1 MNGSVNYVRVFT
13 YVLIFFLFHDNILIL
28 AGKIMTGKGDIMI
41 RFLLRCKQIYD
52 KYSRD
57 EITVYA
63 AQASFFSIIA
73 AFPFMMLLLAL
84 IQLIPSIT
92 KANLLQLMITIIP
105 STLEL
110 NSLIVSVID
119 DLYTNSPVAVLSVTA
134 VAAIWSASKGML
146 SIERGLN
153 RVFGQEKKRNYI
165 VTRII
170 CAGYTIIFMVIC
182 LLTLVL
188 LVLGGS
194 IQSFMNR
201 HFPLLAEITQ
211 YVLTFRTM
219 LVFMLTICFAV
230 LYTYVPEKKQHFFSQ
245 LPGAA
250 FCTLGWI
257 GSSFA
262 FSIYFNNFG
271 NYSVMYGSLTAIVL
285 LMLWI
290 YACICILFFGAEIN
304 YYYSISWKEHMRY

>member
-1 MNGSVNYVRVFT
+1 
-13 YVLIFFLFHDNILIL
+13 
-28 AGKIMTGKGDIMI
+28 MI
-41 RFLLRCKQIYD
+41 RFLLCCKQIYD

-57 EITVYA
+57 EMTVYA
-63 AQASFFSIIA
+63 AQASFFTILA

-105 STLEL
+105 STLEM

-119 DLYTNSPVAVLSVTA
+119 DLYTNSPIAVLSATA

-170 CAGYTIIFMVIC
+170 CAGYTIIFMIIC

-188 LVLGGS
+188 LVLGGT
-194 IQSFMNR
+194 IQSFMNH

-257 GSSFA
+257 ASSFA

-290 YACICILFFGAEIN
+290 YACVCILFYGAEIN
-304 YYYSISWKEHMRY
+304 YYYSINWRERTRS

>member
-1 MNGSVNYVRVFT
+1 
-13 YVLIFFLFHDNILIL
+13 
-28 AGKIMTGKGDIMI
+28 MTGKGDTMI
-41 RFLLRCKQIYD
+41 RLLLRCKHIYD
-52 KYSRD
+52 KYSKD
-57 EITVYA
+57 EMTVYA

-92 KANLLQLMITIIP
+92 KANLLQLIITIIP
-105 STLEL
+105 STLEM
-110 NSLIVSVID
+110 NSIIVTVID
-119 DLYTNSPVAVLSVTA
+119 DLYTNSPVAVLSATA

-153 RVFGQEKKRNYI
+153 RVFGQEKKRSYI
-165 VTRII
+165 MTRLI
-170 CAGYTIIFMVIC
+170 CAGYTIVFMVIC

-188 LVLGGS
+188 LVLGSS

-230 LYTYVPEKKQHFFSQ
+230 LYTYVPEKKQEFLSQ

-250 FCTLGWI
+250 FSTLGWI
-257 GSSFA
+257 AFSFA

-290 YACICILFFGAEIN
+290 YSCICILFIGAEIN
-304 YYYSISWKEHMRY
+304 YYYSLNWKEHTRS

>member
-1 MNGSVNYVRVFT
+1 M
-13 YVLIFFLFHDNILIL
+13 
-28 AGKIMTGKGDIMI
+28 AGKGDIMI

-57 EITVYA
+57 EMTVYA
-63 AQASFFSIIA
+63 AQASFFTIIA

-92 KANLLQLMITIIP
+92 KANLLQLMVTIIP
-105 STLEL
+105 STLEM

-119 DLYTNSPVAVLSVTA
+119 DLYTNSPVAVLSATA

-170 CAGYTIIFMVIC
+170 CAVYTIIFMIIC

-188 LVLGGS
+188 LVLGGT
-194 IQSFMNR
+194 IQSFINH

-230 LYTYVPEKKQHFFSQ
+230 LYTYVPEKKQHFLSQ

-257 GSSFA
+257 ASSFA

-290 YACICILFFGAEIN
+290 YACICILFYGAEIN
-304 YYYSISWKEHMRY
+304 YYYSSNWREHMRS

>member
-1 MNGSVNYVRVFT
+1 M
-13 YVLIFFLFHDNILIL
+13 
-28 AGKIMTGKGDIMI
+28 AGKGDIMI

-52 KYSRD
+52 KYTKD
-57 EITVYA
+57 EMTVYA

-73 AFPFMMLLLAL
+73 AFPFMMLLLAA

-92 KANLLQLMITIIP
+92 KANLLQLIVTIIP
-105 STLEL
+105 STLEM
-110 NSLIVSVID
+110 NSVIVTVID
-119 DLYTNSPVAVLSVTA
+119 DLYTNSPAAVLSATA
-134 VAAIWSASKGML
+134 VAAIWSASRGML

-153 RVFGQEKKRNYI
+153 RVFGHEKKRNYI
-165 VTRII
+165 VTRLI
-170 CAGYTIIFMVIC
+170 CAGYTIIFMIIC

-188 LVLGGS
+188 LVLGSS
-194 IQSFMNR
+194 IQGFMNR

-219 LVFMLTICFAV
+219 LVFMLTGCFAV
-230 LYTYVPEKKQHFFSQ
+230 LYTYVPEKKQDFLSQ
-245 LPGAA
+245 LPGAT

-257 GSSFA
+257 AFSFA

-290 YACICILFFGAEIN
+290 YSCICILFFGAEIN
-304 YYYSISWKEHMRY
+304 YYFSVNWKEHTRS

>member
-1 MNGSVNYVRVFT
+1 MV
-13 YVLIFFLFHDNILIL
+13 
-28 AGKIMTGKGDIMI
+28 
-41 RFLLRCKQIYD
+41 
-52 KYSRD
+52 
-57 EITVYA
+57 
-63 AQASFFSIIA
+63 
-73 AFPFMMLLLAL
+73 
-84 IQLIPSIT
+84 
-92 KANLLQLMITIIP
+92 TIIP
-105 STLEL
+105 STLEM

-119 DLYTNSPVAVLSVTA
+119 DLYTNSPVAVLSATA

-146 SIERGLN
+146 RIERGLN

-170 CAGYTIIFMVIC
+170 CVGYTIIFMIIC

-188 LVLGGS
+188 LVLGGT
-194 IQSFMNR
+194 IQSFMNH

-219 LVFMLTICFAV
+219 LVFMMTICFAV
-230 LYTYVPEKKQHFFSQ
+230 LYTYVPEKKQHFLSQ

-257 GSSFA
+257 ASSFA

-290 YACICILFFGAEIN
+290 YACICILFYGAEIN
-304 YYYSISWKEHMRY
+304 YYYSLNWREHMRS

>member
-1 MNGSVNYVRVFT
+1 M
-13 YVLIFFLFHDNILIL
+13 
-28 AGKIMTGKGDIMI
+28 AGKGDIMI

-57 EITVYA
+57 EMTVYA
-63 AQASFFSIIA
+63 AQASFFTILA

-105 STLEL
+105 STLEM

-119 DLYTNSPVAVLSVTA
+119 DLYTNSPIAVLSATA

-170 CAGYTIIFMVIC
+170 CAGYTIIFMIIC

-188 LVLGGS
+188 LVLGGT
-194 IQSFMNR
+194 IQSFMNH

-230 LYTYVPEKKQHFFSQ
+230 LYTYVPEKKQPFFSQ

-257 GSSFA
+257 ASSFA

-290 YACICILFFGAEIN
+290 YACVCILFYGAEIN
-304 YYYSISWKEHMRY
+304 YYYSLNWRERTRS